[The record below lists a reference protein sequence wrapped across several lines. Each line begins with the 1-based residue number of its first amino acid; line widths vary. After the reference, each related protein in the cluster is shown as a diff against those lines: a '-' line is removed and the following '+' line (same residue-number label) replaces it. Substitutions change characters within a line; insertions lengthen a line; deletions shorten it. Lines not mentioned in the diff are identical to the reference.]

1 MKNHKIQQR
10 KLTGNTKVFLTD
22 LLDILYQMTRFSQA
36 YVIAEEDAEN
46 IVQDIFL
53 YLWEHPEVLKTIDN
67 MDAFLFTLVK
77 NRCLNF
83 LKHNLYINEKKRT
96 LETAEEQEMQMN
108 LYSLQQFDES
118 FLTISEVEN
127 LIDEVI
133 GKLPER
139 CREIFILSRMEGLK
153 YKEIAE
159 RLNISV
165 NTVENQISIALRKLK
180 IELGLPPSP
189 AFHNIRRT
197 VIFLPV

>member
-1 MKNHKIQQR
+1 MKNHKIQQINSLETQR
-10 KLTGNTKVFLTD
+10 CFSQIYSTYFTKM
-22 LLDILYQMTRFSQA
+22 IRFSQA

-53 YLWEHPEVLKTIDN
+53 YLWEHPEVFKTIDN

-83 LKHNLYINEKKRT
+83 LKHSLYVNEKKSSIQT
-96 LETAEEQEMQMN
+96 VEELEMQMN

-118 FLTISEVEN
+118 FLTISDVEN
-127 LIDEVI
+127 LINEVI
-133 GKLPER
+133 DKLPER
-139 CREIFILSRMEGLK
+139 CKEIFILSRMEGLK

-165 NTVENQISIALRKLK
+165 NTVENQMSIALRKLK
-180 IELGLPPSP
+180 IELKDYLPLLL
-189 AFHNIRRT
+189 FI
-197 VIFLPV
+197 L

>member
-1 MKNHKIQQR
+1 MKNHDIQQTNSLETQ
-10 KLTGNTKVFLTD
+10 KCFSQIYSTYFIK
-22 LLDILYQMTRFSQA
+22 MTRFSQA

-53 YLWEHPEVLKTIDN
+53 YLWEHPEVFRTIDN

-83 LKHNLYINEKKRT
+83 LKHSLYINEKKRT
-96 LETAEEQEMQMN
+96 LETAEE
-108 LYSLQQFDES
+108 
-118 FLTISEVEN
+118 

-159 RLNISV
+159 RLDISV
-165 NTVENQISIALRKLK
+165 NTVENQMSIALRKLK
-180 IELGLPPSP
+180 VELKDYLPLLL
-189 AFHNIRRT
+189 FI
-197 VIFLPV
+197 V

>member
-1 MKNHKIQQR
+1 MVYPQNNFEKIYKLYYPKMVAFAKN
-10 KLTGNTKVFLTD
+10 
-22 LLDILYQMTRFSQA
+22 
-36 YVIAEEDAEN
+36 YVSANEDVEN
-46 IVQDIFL
+46 IVQDVFL
-53 YLWEHPEVLKTIDN
+53 VLWEKKDELELSCTLTTY
-67 MDAFLFTLVK
+67 LFTLVK

-83 LKHNLYINEKKRT
+83 LKHSLYINEKKRT

-159 RLNISV
+159 QLDISV
-165 NTVENQISIALRKLK
+165 NTVENQMSIALRKLK
-180 IELGLPPSP
+180 VELKDYLPLLL
-189 AFHNIRRT
+189 FI
-197 VIFLPV
+197 V

>member
-1 MKNHKIQQR
+1 MKNHKIQQINSLETQR
-10 KLTGNTKVFLTD
+10 CFSQIYSTYFTKM
-22 LLDILYQMTRFSQA
+22 IRFSQV

-53 YLWEHPEVLKTIDN
+53 YLWEHPEVFKTIDN

-83 LKHNLYINEKKRT
+83 LKHSLYVNEKKSSIQT
-96 LETAEEQEMQMN
+96 VEELEMQMN

-118 FLTISEVEN
+118 FLTISDVEN
-127 LIDEVI
+127 LINEVI
-133 GKLPER
+133 DKLPER
-139 CREIFILSRMEGLK
+139 CKEIFILSRMEGLK

-165 NTVENQISIALRKLK
+165 NTVENQMSIALRKLK
-180 IELGLPPSP
+180 IELKDYLPLLL
-189 AFHNIRRT
+189 FI
-197 VIFLPV
+197 L

>member
-1 MKNHKIQQR
+1 
-10 KLTGNTKVFLTD
+10 
-22 LLDILYQMTRFSQA
+22 MTRFSQA

-53 YLWEHPEVLKTIDN
+53 YLWEHPEVFKTIDN

-83 LKHNLYINEKKRT
+83 LKHNLYIKKRT

-165 NTVENQISIALRKLK
+165 NTVENQMSIALRKLK
-180 IELGLPPSP
+180 IELKDYLPLLL
-189 AFHNIRRT
+189 FI
-197 VIFLPV
+197 I

>member
-1 MKNHKIQQR
+1 MI
-10 KLTGNTKVFLTD
+10 
-22 LLDILYQMTRFSQA
+22 RFSQA

-53 YLWEHPEVLKTIDN
+53 YLWEHPEVFKTIDN

-83 LKHNLYINEKKRT
+83 LKHSLYVNEKKSSIQT
-96 LETAEEQEMQMN
+96 VEELEMQMN

-118 FLTISEVEN
+118 FLTISDVEN
-127 LIDEVI
+127 LINEVI
-133 GKLPER
+133 DKLPER
-139 CREIFILSRMEGLK
+139 CKEIFILSRMEGLK

-165 NTVENQISIALRKLK
+165 NTVENQMSIALRKLK
-180 IELGLPPSP
+180 IELKDYLPLLL
-189 AFHNIRRT
+189 FI
-197 VIFLPV
+197 L

>member
-1 MKNHKIQQR
+1 MKNHKIQQINSLETQR
-10 KLTGNTKVFLTD
+10 CFSQIYSTYFTKM
-22 LLDILYQMTRFSQA
+22 IRFSQA

-53 YLWEHPEVLKTIDN
+53 YLWEHPEVFKTIDN

-83 LKHNLYINEKKRT
+83 LKHSLYVNEKKSSIQT
-96 LETAEEQEMQMN
+96 VEELEMQMN

-118 FLTISEVEN
+118 FLTISDVVN
-127 LIDEVI
+127 LINEVI
-133 GKLPER
+133 DKLPER
-139 CREIFILSRMEGLK
+139 CKEIFILSRMEGLK

-165 NTVENQISIALRKLK
+165 NTVENQMSIALRKLK
-180 IELGLPPSP
+180 IELKDYLPLLL
-189 AFHNIRRT
+189 FI
-197 VIFLPV
+197 L

>member
-1 MKNHKIQQR
+1 MKNHDIQQTSSLETQ
-10 KLTGNTKVFLTD
+10 KCFSQIYSTYFIK
-22 LLDILYQMTRFSQA
+22 MTRFSQA

-53 YLWEHPEVLKTIDN
+53 YLWEHPEVFRTIDN

-83 LKHNLYINEKKRT
+83 LKDSLYINEKKRT
-96 LETAEEQEMQMN
+96 LETAEELEMQMN

-159 RLNISV
+159 QLDISV
-165 NTVENQISIALRKLK
+165 NTVENQMSIALRKLK
-180 IELGLPPSP
+180 VELKDYLPLLL
-189 AFHNIRRT
+189 FI
-197 VIFLPV
+197 V

>member
-1 MKNHKIQQR
+1 MKNHDIQKTSSLETQ
-10 KLTGNTKVFLTD
+10 KCFSQIYSTYFIK
-22 LLDILYQMTRFSQA
+22 MTRFSQA

-53 YLWEHPEVLKTIDN
+53 YLWEHPEFFRTIDN

-83 LKHNLYINEKKRT
+83 LKHSLYINEKKRT

-153 YKEIAE
+153 YKEIAK
-159 RLNISV
+159 RLDISV
-165 NTVENQISIALRKLK
+165 NTVENQMSIALHKLK
-180 IELGLPPSP
+180 VELKDYLPLLL
-189 AFHNIRRT
+189 FI
-197 VIFLPV
+197 I

>member
-1 MKNHKIQQR
+1 MKNHDIQQTNSLETQ
-10 KLTGNTKVFLTD
+10 KCFSQIYSTYFIK
-22 LLDILYQMTRFSQA
+22 MTRFSQA

-53 YLWEHPEVLKTIDN
+53 YLWEHPEVFRTIDN

-83 LKHNLYINEKKRT
+83 LKHSLYINEKKRT
-96 LETAEEQEMQMN
+96 LETAEEKEMQMN

-159 RLNISV
+159 RLDISV
-165 NTVENQISIALRKLK
+165 NTVENQMSIALRKLK
-180 IELGLPPSP
+180 VELKDYLPLLL
-189 AFHNIRRT
+189 FI
-197 VIFLPV
+197 V

>member
-1 MKNHKIQQR
+1 
-10 KLTGNTKVFLTD
+10 
-22 LLDILYQMTRFSQA
+22 MTRFSQA

-53 YLWEHPEVLKTIDN
+53 YLWEHPEVFRTIDN

-83 LKHNLYINEKKRT
+83 LKHSLYINEKKRT
-96 LETAEEQEMQMN
+96 LETAEEKEMQMN

-159 RLNISV
+159 RLDISV
-165 NTVENQISIALRKLK
+165 NTVENQMSIALRKLK
-180 IELGLPPSP
+180 VELKDYLPLLL
-189 AFHNIRRT
+189 FI
-197 VIFLPV
+197 V

>member
-1 MKNHKIQQR
+1 MKNHKIQQINSLETQR
-10 KLTGNTKVFLTD
+10 CFSQIYSTYFTKM
-22 LLDILYQMTRFSQA
+22 IRFSQA

-53 YLWEHPEVLKTIDN
+53 YLWEHPEVFKTIDN

-83 LKHNLYINEKKRT
+83 LKHSLYVNEKKSSMQT
-96 LETAEEQEMQMN
+96 VEEQEMQMN

-118 FLTISEVEN
+118 FLTISDVEN
-127 LIDEVI
+127 LINEVI
-133 GKLPER
+133 DKLPER
-139 CREIFILSRMEGLK
+139 CKEIFILSRMEGLK

-165 NTVENQISIALRKLK
+165 NTVENQMSIALRKLK
-180 IELGLPPSP
+180 IELKDYLPLLL
-189 AFHNIRRT
+189 FI
-197 VIFLPV
+197 L

>member
-10 KLTGNTKVFLTD
+10 NSLETQKCFSQIYSTYFIK
-22 LLDILYQMTRFSQA
+22 MTRFSQA

-53 YLWEHPEVLKTIDN
+53 YLWEHPEVFKTIDN

-139 CREIFILSRMEGLK
+139 CREIFILSRMEGSK
-153 YKEIAE
+153 YKEIDE

-165 NTVENQISIALRKLK
+165 NTVENQMSIALRKLK
-180 IELGLPPSP
+180 IELKDYLPLLL
-189 AFHNIRRT
+189 FI
-197 VIFLPV
+197 I

>member
-1 MKNHKIQQR
+1 LKNHKIQQINSLETQR
-10 KLTGNTKVFLTD
+10 CFSQIYSTYFTKM
-22 LLDILYQMTRFSQA
+22 IRFSQA

-53 YLWEHPEVLKTIDN
+53 YLWEHPEVFKTIDN

-83 LKHNLYINEKKRT
+83 LKHSLYVNEKKSSIQT
-96 LETAEEQEMQMN
+96 VEELEMQMN

-118 FLTISEVEN
+118 FLTISDVEN
-127 LIDEVI
+127 LINEVI
-133 GKLPER
+133 DKLPER
-139 CREIFILSRMEGLK
+139 CKEIFILSRMEGLK

-165 NTVENQISIALRKLK
+165 NTVENQMSIALRKLK
-180 IELGLPPSP
+180 IELKDYLPLLL
-189 AFHNIRRT
+189 FI
-197 VIFLPV
+197 L